1 MQDQPSRDT
10 REERGRRRM
19 RTGTALVLSLLMPCL
34 LYACVVL
41 LAGDRL
47 FVFSKTPPGRE
58 DRAALAIRDNVI
70 PFYKWGTLL
79 FTRQYL
85 RKHYAES
92 WYFTQAAKGDC
103 QEEFT
108 AALQHA
114 LETYPAVDLYLLA
127 HTNHYIRWVEE
138 LPEAQRK
145 RIRFVYN
152 TGCHNQKQGEDWL
165 ALGADAYIGH
175 PGVSQ
180 SPFFY
185 FFLLRH
191 WLHGATLEEALALGN
206 ARMDLKFRQLEWISR
221 GRYDAGKAMQESVA
235 ALVGNAGLRV
245 EDVEP

>member
-1 MQDQPSRDT
+1 MSDQTPQDVCEQNT
-10 REERGRRRM
+10 RRTM
-19 RTGTALVLSLLMPCL
+19 RPGWALAVSLLLPCL
-34 LYACVVL
+34 LYAGVVL
-41 LAGDRL
+41 VAGDPL
-47 FVFSKTPPGRE
+47 FVFSKVQPGRE
-58 DRAALAIRDNVI
+58 SRAALAIRDDVI
-70 PFYKWGTLL
+70 PFFKWGTLL

-85 RKHYAES
+85 RKQYAES

-108 AALQHA
+108 VALQHA

-127 HTNHYIRWVEE
+127 HTNRYIRWVEG
-138 LPEAQRK
+138 LPEAQRQ

-175 PGVSQ
+175 PGVSE

-206 ARMDLKFRQLEWISR
+206 ARMDLKFRQLEWVTRGQFKAERLMTESR
-221 GRYDAGKAMQESVA
+221 A
-235 ALVGNAGLRV
+235 ALMGNADLRL
-245 EDVEP
+245 EDTAP